1 MNLPRVFAITSLI
14 SVSWFSAEASTIIAP
29 ADNPAITDQMYR
41 DAALPYTSVGE
52 VKGSGLSGSGVL
64 IGDRWV
70 LTAGHIASGKS
81 SGGTFILGGTT
92 YTVTT
97 AVVHPSYSA
106 SGPLY
111 DIGLLYLSSAVT
123 GVDPAVMYDFGDPSS
138 ILGKEA
144 TWTGYGM
151 GGTGL
156 TGYPGPFAFRAFT
169 NVIDV
174 MGDHPDYEGLPATA
188 FVSDFDRPGDSTK
201 NAPGS
206 NPNPTDLEGNVAPG
220 DSGGGVFV
228 KEGGVSYLVGISS
241 YTGYLDSNPSG
252 SLSRY
257 GGLSGG
263 TNLELFHS
271 WIYDRTGIAAV
282 PEPGT
287 AGLVALTALIPLLRR
302 RRVSA

>member
-1 MNLPRVFAITSLI
+1 MNSPRIFGITCLI
-14 SVSWFSAEASTIIAP
+14 LGTWFSAEASTIIAP
-29 ADNPAITDQMYR
+29 GDSDPPVTDQMYR

-70 LTAGHIASGKS
+70 LTAGHVAQSKV
-81 SGGTFILGGTT
+81 GGTFVIGGNTF
-92 YTVTT
+92 TVTSAT
-97 AVVHPSYSA
+97 VHPSFNF
-106 SGPLY
+106 SGPLF

-151 GGTGL
+151 GGTGA
-156 TGYPGPFAFRAFT
+156 TGFQGSFAFRAFT

-174 MGDHPDYEGLPATA
+174 MGDHPDYEGLPATS
-188 FVSDFDRPGDSTK
+188 FVSDFDKPGDPSK
-201 NAPGS
+201 NAPDS
-206 NPNPTDLEGNVAPG
+206 DPNPTALEGNVAPG
-220 DSGGGVFV
+220 DSGGGIFV
-228 KEGGVSYLVGISS
+228 DVGGVKYLVGVSS

-252 SLSRY
+252 SNSRY

-271 WIYDRTGIAAV
+271 WIFQQTGISPV

-287 AGLVALTALIPLLRR
+287 AALVALTALVPMLRR
-302 RRVSA
+302 RRVVA